1 MKKTIIL
8 SILIVCLGG
17 ILIYSGVNQKQD
29 KKLQKI
35 KVSEVA
41 HSIFYAPQ
49 YVAIAKNYFKNEGLD
64 IELILTP
71 GADKV
76 MASILSNDVKIG
88 LAGPES
94 TIYVYQNG
102 EKDYAQTFAGLT
114 KRDGSF
120 IVGRTNNKNFKLTD
134 LKGKNIIGGRKGG
147 MPEMTFEYALRKA
160 GIDPSKDLKI
170 NKNVAFPAM
179 GGAFIGGTGDY
190 VTLFEPT
197 ALQIEKQGY
206 GHVLV
211 SVGSLGGE
219 MPYTSYFAKKSY
231 INKHENTIQ
240 NFTNAIQK
248 GLNFVNN
255 NSPRK
260 IAKAIY
266 PFFPDTSMNDL
277 IKIVKRYQDIDAWQK
292 NTITSKKSF
301 DHMQDVMILAGEL
314 KNKTSFNILVNNKF
328 AKKAS
333 E

>member
-17 ILIYSGVNQKQD
+17 ILIYSGINQKQG
-29 KKLQKI
+29 KQLEKI
-35 KVSEVA
+35 KVAEVA

-49 YVAIAKNYFKNEGLD
+49 YVAISKNYFENEGLD

-88 LAGPES
+88 LAGPEA

-120 IVGRTNNKNFKLTD
+120 IVGRKENKNFKLSD
-134 LKGKNIIGGRKGG
+134 LKGSNVIGGRKGG
-147 MPEMTFEYALRKA
+147 MPEMTFEYALRKS
-160 GIDPSKDLKI
+160 GIDPNNDLTI
-170 NKNVAFPAM
+170 NKNIAFPAM

-197 ALQIEKQGY
+197 ALQIEKGGY
-206 GHVLV
+206 GHVLA
-211 SVGSLGGE
+211 SVGALGGE
-219 MPYTSYFAKKSY
+219 MPYTSYFAKKTY
-231 INKHENTIQ
+231 INKHKKTIQ
-240 NFTNAIQK
+240 SFTNAVQK
-248 GLNFVNN
+248 GLDFVNN
-255 NSPRK
+255 NNPEK

-277 IKIVKRYQDIDAWQK
+277 IKIVKRYQDIDAWQQS
-292 NTITSKKSF
+292 TITSQKGF
-301 DHMQDVMILAGEL
+301 NHMQNVMILAGEL
-314 KNKTSFNILVNNKF
+314 KNKTSFDVLVNNKF
-328 AKKAS
+328 AKKANQ
-333 E
+333 